1 MAQPPQPREKDVR
14 DKLALQV
21 QGKCEDC
28 IAAGKID
35 VLTAQ
40 VIYEVKNFRE
50 WKAAIGQV
58 LVYQYYYPERT
69 PTIYLFGKAT
79 KEHRALIQKH
89 CDALNIR
96 VEWYGASTPAAPAPK
111 PDPQPVDTQGDEP
124 AWYVD
129 YYNDD
134 ICPSVDYYNDDIYP
148 SVEEYTS
155 ALRSISPSERQK
167 QMLRAHYD
175 APRHT
180 ITATQLARALKYKRS
195 APANLHYG
203 LFAKRVRQALNWW
216 HLRDIHICIFNTFSH
231 HHGEWH
237 WIMHPE
243 LAEALE
249 ELGWVKP
256 AH

>member
-69 PTIYLFGKAT
+69 PAIYLFGKAT

-96 VEWYGASTPAAPAPK
+96 VEWYGASTPAAPAPN
-111 PDPQPVDTQGDEP
+111 PDPQPVDM
-124 AWYVD
+124 
-129 YYNDD
+129 
-134 ICPSVDYYNDDIYP
+134 YP

-216 HLRDIHICIFNTFSH
+216 HFQDIHICIFNTFSH